1 MRVYVEGI
9 GLLGPGLNGW
19 ADSRPMLAGA
29 QPYVEGE
36 LPAFDQSVLP
46 ATERRRAGKSVKLA
60 VDLAGQAMCDSGID
74 ATEPAI
80 VFASTS
86 GDTEVLTA
94 ICAALA
100 TEDRMISPMRFH
112 NSVHNAASGYWTIAV
127 GSRQPA
133 NAIALHELTVAA
145 GLLEAVTQAVVE
157 QTPVLLVVY
166 DIPFPPPLDAA
177 EPISTIFGSSMLLRP
192 EPSERSVASLDLSI
206 EREAADSANTM
217 ADPAFEALR
226 QGVTAARMLPVLRRL
241 AINEAGAVRLDYL
254 DGQQLRID
262 IAPMN
267 AGEDNQG
274 DNS

>member
-1 MRVYVEGI
+1 MKVYLEGI

-19 ADSRPMLAGA
+19 ADSRALLSGA
-29 QPYVEGE
+29 QSFVEGDV
-36 LPAFDQSVLP
+36 PAFDQSVLP

-60 VDLAGQAMCDSGID
+60 VDLAGQAMRDSGID
-74 ATEPAI
+74 ATEPAV

-86 GDTEVLTA
+86 GDTEVLTG

-157 QTPVLLVVY
+157 NTPVLLVVY
-166 DIPFPPPLDAA
+166 DIPFPPPLNAA
-177 EPISTIFGSSMLLRP
+177 EPISAVFGSSLLLSP
-192 EPSERSVASLDLSI
+192 EPSERSQASLELSI
-206 EREAADSANTM
+206 ERDVEGSTDTM
-217 ADPAFEALR
+217 TDPAFEALR
-226 QGVTAARMLPVLRRL
+226 QGVTAARMLPVLRQL
-241 AINEAGAVRLDYL
+241 AASEAGAVRLDYL
-254 DGQQLRID
+254 DDQQLRVD
-262 IAPMN
+262 VVPMN
-267 AGEDNQG
+267 GVENTKEE
-274 DNS
+274 NT

>member
-1 MRVYVEGI
+1 MKVYVEGI

-19 ADSRPMLAGA
+19 ADGRAMLSGA
-29 QPYVEGE
+29 KPYVEGE
-36 LPAFDQSVLP
+36 VPAFDQYVLP

-60 VDLAGQAMCDSGID
+60 VDLAGQAMRDSGID

-133 NAIALHELTVAA
+133 NAIALHEFTVAA

-166 DIPFPPPLDAA
+166 DIPFPPPLNAA

-192 EPSERSVASLDLSI
+192 EPSERSIACLNLSI
-206 EREAADSANTM
+206 EWEVPDSADTM

-226 QGVTAARMLPVLRRL
+226 QGVTAARILPVLRRL
-241 AINEAGAVRLDYL
+241 AASEAGTVQLDYL
-254 DGQQLRID
+254 DGQLLRVD
-262 IAPMN
+262 VAPMKTN
-267 AGEDNQG
+267 G
-274 DNS
+274 DYT